1 MKFGKNKIMIS
12 LCVIKIV
19 IILKSYI
26 DVKYFIDKKS
36 GRCIL
41 KVEVFEFDFNLQLPT
56 IHPHEKKVELYSKFG
71 QFKPRVRK
79 KKEDINLSY

>member
-41 KVEVFEFDFNLQLPT
+41 KAEVFEFDFNLQWPA
-56 IHPHEKKVELYSKFG
+56 IHPHEKKIEFYSKF
-71 QFKPRVRK
+71 
-79 KKEDINLSY
+79 

>member
-1 MKFGKNKIMIS
+1 MIN
-12 LCVIKIV
+12 LRVIKIV

-26 DVKYFIDKKS
+26 DVKYFVDKKS

-41 KVEVFEFDFNLQLPT
+41 KVELFEFDFNLQLPT
-56 IHPHEKKVELYSKFG
+56 IHPHEKKVEFYSKFG

-79 KKEDINLSY
+79 KKKDINLSH